1 MIVYTVGHSTRAIE
15 DFVAL
20 LKAFDIET
28 LVDVRTIARS
38 RHNPQYNEAE
48 LDASLGANDISYARL
63 TGLGGLRH
71 TTSASVNKAWENL
84 SFRGYADYMQTP
96 EFLDSLQQLTRIAAR
111 QPTVIMCAE
120 AVPWR
125 CHRSL
130 IGDALLIRGAS
141 VEDIFTDKSIR
152 PHRLTAFARVAGNT
166 ITYPADGLTHPAT
179 T

>member
-1 MIVYTVGHSTRAIE
+1 MKIYTVGHSTRAIE

-20 LKAFDIET
+20 LKAFDIEA

-48 LDASLGANDISYARL
+48 LDASLGANGISYVRL

-71 TTSASVNKAWENL
+71 TTNASVNKAWENL

-96 EFLDSLQQLTRIAAR
+96 EFLDSLGQLTSIAAR
-111 QPTVIMCAE
+111 QQTVIMCAE

-130 IGDALLIRGAS
+130 IGDALLIR
-141 VEDIFTDKSIR
+141 ER
-152 PHRLTAFARVAGNT
+152 PSKTSSRTSRSSRTG
-166 ITYPADGLTHPAT
+166 
-179 T
+179 